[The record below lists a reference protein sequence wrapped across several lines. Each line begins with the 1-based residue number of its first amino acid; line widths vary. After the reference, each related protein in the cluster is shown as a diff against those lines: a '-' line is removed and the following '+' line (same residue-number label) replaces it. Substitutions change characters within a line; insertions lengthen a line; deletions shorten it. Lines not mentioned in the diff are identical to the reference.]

1 MIGDTWR
8 IVRRRVPIAGI
19 VLQPC
24 VMRPSGATIP
34 IGPWAETIE
43 ELRADVQGILAACD
57 EPILE
62 MVE

>member
-8 IVRRRVPIAGI
+8 IVRRRVPVAGI

-24 VMRPSGATIP
+24 IIRGNSTIP
-34 IGPWAETIE
+34 IGPWAENIE
-43 ELRADVQGILAACD
+43 ELRKDVQGMLAACD